1 MRLGIELDGDMF
13 HMADLHAVEGDGRA
27 YAQPVDGAV
36 EHHNG
41 PTGGGKGMKLSE
53 QRYGRHTKQGST
65 QHKCTD
71 RGLPF
76 SHGVQVSLDAE

>member
-1 MRLGIELDGDMF
+1 MGLRIELNGDVVY
-13 HMADLHAVEGDGRA
+13 MADLHAIERDRRA
-27 YAQPVDGAV
+27 HAQPVDRAVKNHHGAI
-36 EHHNG
+36 
-41 PTGGGKGMKLSE
+41 GGGEGMKLSE